1 MAQPAPAREPN
12 VPTPY
17 VDIYK
22 DGGYLKKN
30 PTWHVE
36 ESPFKA
42 KYIMQLLKRHNLSPK
57 TICEAGCGA
66 GEVLRQLQLQMGADR
81 EFWGYDISPQAIDF
95 SKPRENDKLHFKLA
109 DLGKEREVDFDLLLV
124 LDVVEHLE
132 DYFTFL
138 RDIRPRAKDKIF
150 HFPLD
155 LSVQALLRKRGLMI
169 RREMHAHLHYFTKD
183 TALQSLKDTGYEV
196 LDYFYLPRS
205 NEIGPT
211 LLQKAF
217 NLPRALSFAIH
228 KDLAVRVLGG
238 YSLMILA
245 S

>member
-1 MAQPAPAREPN
+1 MEMLSRN
-12 VPTPY
+12 
-17 VDIYK
+17 
-22 DGGYLKKN
+22 
-30 PTWHVE
+30 
-36 ESPFKA
+36 
-42 KYIMQLLKRHNLSPK
+42 NLSPR

-66 GEVLRQLQLQMGADR
+66 GEVLRQLQLQMGADH
-81 EFWGYDISPQAIDF
+81 EFWGYDISPQAIEF
-95 SKPRENDKLHFKLA
+95 SKPRENDKLRFKLA
-109 DLGKEREVDFDLLLV
+109 DLGKERSAHFDLLLV

-138 RDIRPRAKDKIF
+138 REIRPRARHKIF

-155 LSVQALLRKRGLMI
+155 LSVQAVLRKRGLMT

-183 TALQSLKDTGYEV
+183 TALQTLKDTGYEV
-196 LDYFYLPRS
+196 LDHFYLPRS

-217 NLPRALSFAIH
+217 SFPRALSFAIH

>member
-1 MAQPAPAREPN
+1 MAQPAPAREPSI
-12 VPTPY
+12 PAPQP
-17 VDIYK
+17 DIYK
-22 DGGYLKKN
+22 DGEYLKKN

-42 KYIMQLLKRHNLSPK
+42 KHSMEMLRRNDLSPR

-66 GEVLRQLQLQMGADR
+66 GEVLRQLQLQMGADH
-81 EFWGYDISPQAIDF
+81 EFWGYDISPQAIEF

-109 DLGKEREVDFDLLLV
+109 DLGKERSLNFDLLLV

-138 RDIRPRAKDKIF
+138 REIRPRAKHKIF

-155 LSVQALLRKRGLMI
+155 LSVQALLRKRGLMTH
-169 RREMHAHLHYFTKD
+169 REMHAHLHYFTKD
-183 TALQSLKDTGYEV
+183 TALQTLKDTGYEV
-196 LDYFYLPRS
+196 LDLFYLPRS

-217 NLPRALSFAIH
+217 SIPRALSFAIH

-245 S
+245 N

>member
-1 MAQPAPAREPN
+1 MLRRN
-12 VPTPY
+12 
-17 VDIYK
+17 
-22 DGGYLKKN
+22 
-30 PTWHVE
+30 
-36 ESPFKA
+36 
-42 KYIMQLLKRHNLSPK
+42 NLSPK

-66 GEVLRQLQLQMGADR
+66 GEVLRQLQLQMGAGH
-81 EFWGYDISPQAIDF
+81 EFWGYDVSPQAIEF

-109 DLGKEREVDFDLLLV
+109 DLGKERGVGFDLLLV

-138 RDIRPRAKDKIF
+138 REIRPQAKHKIF

-155 LSVQALLRKRGLMI
+155 LSVQAVLRKRGLMT
-169 RREMHAHLHYFTKD
+169 RREMHAHLHYFSKD
-183 TALQSLKDTGYEV
+183 TAIQTLKDTGYQV
-196 LDYFYLPRS
+196 QDYIYLPRS

-217 NLPRALSFAIH
+217 SLPRALSFAIH

>member
-1 MAQPAPAREPN
+1 MEMLSRN
-12 VPTPY
+12 
-17 VDIYK
+17 D
-22 DGGYLKKN
+22 
-30 PTWHVE
+30 
-36 ESPFKA
+36 
-42 KYIMQLLKRHNLSPK
+42 LSPR

-81 EFWGYDISPQAIDF
+81 EFWGYDISPQAIEF
-95 SKPRENDKLHFKLA
+95 SKPRENDKLHFRLA
-109 DLGKEREVDFDLLLV
+109 DLGKERSVNFDLLLV

-138 RDIRPRAKDKIF
+138 REIRPRAKHKIF

-155 LSVQALLRKRGLMI
+155 LSVQAVVRKRGLMT

-183 TALQSLKDTGYEV
+183 TALQTLKDTGYEV
-196 LDYFYLPRS
+196 LDHFYLPRS
-205 NEIGPT
+205 NEIGTT

-217 NLPRALSFAIH
+217 SFPRALSFAIH

-238 YSLMILA
+238 YSLMILT

>member
-1 MAQPAPAREPN
+1 MPQPAPAREPN
-12 VPTPY
+12 LPAPF

-22 DGGYLKKN
+22 DGVYLKKH

-42 KYIMQLLKRHNLSPK
+42 KYIIEMLRRNNLAPK
-57 TICEAGCGA
+57 TICEAGCGV
-66 GEVLRQLQLQMGADR
+66 GEVLRQLQLQMDRDR
-81 EFWGYDISPQAIDF
+81 EFWGYDISAQAIEIGRA
-95 SKPRENDKLHFKLA
+95 RENDRLHFKLA
-109 DLGKEREVDFDLLLV
+109 DFGKERGVHFDLLLV

-138 RDIRPRAKDKIF
+138 REVRPQATHKIF

-155 LSVQALLRKRGLMI
+155 LSVQAVLREQGLMT
-169 RREMHAHLHYFTKD
+169 RRELHAHLHYFSKE
-183 TALQSLKDTGYEV
+183 TALQTLKDTGYK
-196 LDYFYLPRS
+196 LQDYWYLPRS

-217 NLPRALSFAIH
+217 RLPRAISFAIH
-228 KDLAVRVLGG
+228 RDLAVRVLGG

>member
-1 MAQPAPAREPN
+1 MPQPAPAREPN
-12 VPTPY
+12 LPAPF

-22 DGGYLKKN
+22 DGEYLKKH

-42 KYIMQLLKRHNLSPK
+42 KYIIEMLRRNNLAPK
-57 TICEAGCGA
+57 TICEAGCGV
-66 GEVLRQLQLQMGADR
+66 GEVLRQLQLQMDRDR
-81 EFWGYDISPQAIDF
+81 EFWGYDISAQAIEIGRA
-95 SKPRENDKLHFKLA
+95 RENDRLHFKLA
-109 DLGKEREVDFDLLLV
+109 DFGKERGVQFDLLLV

-138 RDIRPRAKDKIF
+138 REVRPQAAHKIF

-155 LSVQALLRKRGLMI
+155 LSVQAVLREQGLMT
-169 RREMHAHLHYFTKD
+169 RRELHAHLHYFSKE
-183 TALQSLKDTGYEV
+183 TALQTLKDTGYK
-196 LDYFYLPRS
+196 LQDYWYLPRS

-217 NLPRALSFAIH
+217 RIPRAISFAIH
-228 KDLAVRVLGG
+228 QDLAVRVLGG

>member
-1 MAQPAPAREPN
+1 MAQPAPAREP
-12 VPTPY
+12 TPPAVY

-22 DGGYLKKN
+22 DGEYLKKN

-42 KYIMQLLKRHNLSPK
+42 KYILQLLRRNNLSPR

-66 GEVLRQLQLQMGADR
+66 GEVLRQLQLQIGVDR
-81 EFWGYDISPQAIDF
+81 EFWGYDISPQAREF
-95 SKPRENDKLHFKLA
+95 FKPRENDKLHFKLA
-109 DLGKEREVDFDLLLV
+109 DLGKERGVFFDLMLV

-138 RDIRPRAKDKIF
+138 REIRPQAQHKIF

-155 LSVQALLRKRGLMI
+155 LSVQAVLRKNGLMK
-169 RREMHAHLHYFTKD
+169 RREMYAHLHYFSKE
-183 TALQSLKDTGYEV
+183 TALQTLIDTGYEV
-196 LDYFYLPRS
+196 LDYFYVPRS

-211 LLQKAF
+211 LLQKTF
-217 NLPRALSFAIH
+217 RFPRAISFMIH
-228 KDLAVRVLGG
+228 KDFAARVLGG
-238 YSLMILA
+238 YTLMILA
-245 S
+245 R

>member
-1 MAQPAPAREPN
+1 MPQPGPAREPI
-12 VPTPY
+12 TPASY
-17 VDIYK
+17 EDIYK
-22 DGGYLKKN
+22 DGEYLKKN

-42 KYIMQLLKRHNLSPK
+42 KYIREILRRNRLSPK
-57 TICEAGCGA
+57 TVCEAGCGA

-81 EFWGYDISPQAIDF
+81 EFWGYDISPQAIEF
-95 SKPRENDKLHFKLA
+95 CKPRENDKLHFKLA
-109 DLGKEREVDFDLLLV
+109 DLGKERGVYFDLLLI

-138 RDIRPRAKDKIF
+138 REIRPQAKHKIF

-155 LSVQALLRKRGLMI
+155 LSVQAVLRERGLMT
-169 RREMHAHLHYFTKD
+169 RREQHAHLHYFSKD
-183 TALQSLKDTGYEV
+183 TALQTLTDTGYQV

-211 LLQKAF
+211 LLQKALSF
-217 NLPRALSFAIH
+217 PRAISFAIH

-238 YSLMILA
+238 YSLLILA
-245 S
+245 R

>member
-1 MAQPAPAREPN
+1 MPQAAPAREPN
-12 VPTPY
+12 RPTTF

-22 DGGYLKKN
+22 DGEYLKKN

-42 KYIMQLLKRHNLSPK
+42 KYILELLRRNDLSPK

-81 EFWGYDISPQAIDF
+81 EFWGYEISPQAYDF
-95 SKPRENDKLHFKLA
+95 CKSRENEKLHFELA
-109 DLGKEREVDFDLLLV
+109 DIGKERGVFFDLLLI

-132 DYFTFL
+132 DYFVFL
-138 RDIRPRAKDKIF
+138 REIRSRAQHKIF

-155 LSVQALLRKRGLMI
+155 LSVQAVMRKNGLMK
-169 RREMHAHLHYFTKD
+169 RRELHAHLHYFSKE
-183 TALQSLKDTGYEV
+183 TALQTLNDTGYQV

-211 LLQKAF
+211 LLQRTF
-217 NLPRALSFAIH
+217 RLPRAIAFTIH
-228 KDLAVRVLGG
+228 RDLAVRVLGG
-238 YSLMILA
+238 YSLIILA
-245 S
+245 K